1 MHPHANRLAG
11 STSPYLL
18 QHAHNPVDWY
28 PWGEAAL
35 ARAREEDKPVLL
47 SIGYSACHWC
57 HVMAHESFE
66 NEAIAALMNEHFVS
80 VKVDR
85 EERPDL
91 DDIYM
96 AATMA
101 MNHGQ
106 GGWPMT
112 VFLTPDQRPFFA
124 GTYFPP
130 EDRHGRPGF
139 PAILRRIAELWR
151 DNRPALERVGGEL
164 AAHLRNS
171 TEPSPGTVDLD
182 AAFTRI
188 TDQLAATFDP
198 AWGGFGRAPKFPPA
212 TLLRLL
218 LLVDRR
224 GDPRALPMVRR
235 TLDGMARGGM
245 YDQIGGG
252 FCRYSTDN
260 AWLVPHFEKMLYDNA
275 LLARAYLEGYQVT
288 ADPFYRQVAT
298 EVLDYILREM
308 TAPEGGFYSAT
319 DADSEGVEGK
329 FFVWTPAELQAVL
342 GPDAALAAAWFD
354 VSEMGNWEGRSIP
367 RTPRTLAEVAV
378 EFGMDAG
385 KASAR
390 LAEARRA
397 LYTARSRRVKPG
409 LDDKVLT
416 AWNGLMIG
424 AMAEGTRVL
433 GEKRWLAAATRAADF
448 VLEQLRTE
456 DGRLLR
462 SWRAGTAHLNAYLE
476 DYAFL
481 GNGLLDLYEA
491 GGGAH
496 YLDET
501 RYLAERLQADFTAP
515 GGGFFS
521 TSAGHETLLVRH
533 REGHD
538 GAVPAA
544 NAVAAQL
551 LARLSF
557 HLGRHDFRGAAQNAI
572 DAWGAA
578 SAREPRAFAQSLLT
592 LAFLREGPVE
602 LAFIGPAD
610 DAALVDL
617 RREVG
622 RHFLPHRIIGHHDPA
637 PGPATQPLLAEKTL
651 VDGRAAL
658 YVCRNFACRRP
669 VSRHEEVAAALA
681 SPPDRP
687 E

>member
-1 MHPHANRLAG
+1 MPASTNRLAA

-28 PWGEAAL
+28 PWGEDAL
-35 ARAREEDKPVLL
+35 ARARNEDKPILL

-66 NEAIAALMNEHFVS
+66 NEAIAGLMNTHFINI
-80 VKVDR
+80 KVDR

-101 MNHGQ
+101 MNHGH

-112 VFLTPDQRPFFA
+112 VFLTPDQQPFFA

-164 AAHLRNS
+164 AAHLRES
-171 TEPSPGTVDLD
+171 VAPSPGAIDLD
-182 AAFTRI
+182 SALAQLTS
-188 TDQLAATFDP
+188 QLATTFDP
-198 AWGGFGRAPKFPPA
+198 AWGGFGQAPKFPPA

-218 LLVDRR
+218 LLVHRR
-224 GDPRALPMVRR
+224 GDARALPMVRR

-252 FCRYSTDN
+252 FCRYSTDDQ
-260 AWLVPHFEKMLYDNA
+260 WLVPHFEKMLYDNA
-275 LLARAYLEGYQVT
+275 LLARTYLEAYQVT

-298 EVLDYILREM
+298 EVLDYIVREM
-308 TAPEGGFYSAT
+308 TAPDGGFHSAT
-319 DADSEGVEGK
+319 DADSEGEEGK
-329 FFVWTPAELQAVL
+329 FFVWTPAEVRAVL
-342 GPDAALAAAWFD
+342 GAEAAPLALEWFD
-354 VSEMGNWEGRSIP
+354 ISEDGNWEGRSIP
-367 RTPRTLAEVAV
+367 HTPKPLDEVAAG
-378 EFGMDAG
+378 FGLDA
-385 KASAR
+385 ATARVR
-390 LAEARRA
+390 LAEARDA
-397 LYTARSRRVKPG
+397 LYLARGSRVKPG

-424 AMAEGTRVL
+424 AMSEGTRVL
-433 GEKRWLAAATRAADF
+433 GEARWLDAAVRAAEF
-448 VLEQLRTE
+448 VLDNLRTT

-481 GNGLLDLYEA
+481 GSGLLDLYEA
-491 GGGAH
+491 GGGGRF
-496 YLDET
+496 LDEA
-501 RYLAERLQADFTAP
+501 RGLAERMLADFAAP

-521 TSAGHETLLVRH
+521 TSTGHEPLLVRH

-538 GAVPAA
+538 GALPTANGAA
-544 NAVAAQL
+544 AHL
-551 LARLSF
+551 LARLAA
-557 HLGRHDFRGAAQNAI
+557 HEGRPDWRTAAEDALGV
-572 DAWGAA
+572 WGAA
-578 SAREPRAFAQSLLT
+578 LAREPRAFAQSLLA
-592 LAFLREGPVE
+592 LGFLREGPVE
-602 LAFIGPAD
+602 LAFIGPGPD
-610 DAALVDL
+610 PGLAALRL
-617 RREVG
+617 EVAH
-622 RHFLPHRIIGHHDPA
+622 HFLPHRIIGHHDPA
-637 PGPATQPLLAEKTL
+637 SEESKQPLLAGKTL
-651 VDGRAAL
+651 VKGRSAL
-658 YVCRNFACRRP
+658 YVCHDFACRRP
-669 VSRHEEVAAALA
+669 VTRPDEVPAALGVPA
-681 SPPDRP
+681 A
-687 E
+687 